1 MPVLNMAKAI
11 NAALHEEM
19 ERDPSVVVL
28 GEDVG
33 KRGGVFL
40 VTEGLYERFGPS
52 RVIDTPLSEGGII
65 GFAMGMAMAGLRPV
79 AEIQFVDFIW
89 LGADELI
96 NHLAKLRYRSGGNYA
111 APVVVRSPYGAGV
124 KSGLYHSQS
133 PEAHF
138 AHALGLK
145 VVVPST
151 PYDAKGL
158 LKSAIRG
165 NDPVVFLEPKLLY
178 RAPRE
183 EVPEGDYTVPLGK
196 ARVVAEGDDVTVV
209 TYGSMVHRAVEAA
222 KRAKASVEVIDLRTL
237 VPWDAETVLKSV
249 KKTGR
254 VLIVHEAPK
263 FAGFGAEIAATVAEK
278 AIDYLRAPIRRVAGP
293 NVHQSPVAHDELYM
307 PTVEKILA
315 AVEELMGYD

>member
-1 MPVLNMAKAI
+1 MPLINMARAI
-11 NAALHEEM
+11 NMALREEM
-19 ERDPSVVVL
+19 ERDPNVVVL

-33 KRGGVFL
+33 RRGGVFL
-40 VTEGLYERFGPS
+40 VTEGLHERFGPA
-52 RVIDTPLSEGGII
+52 RVIDTPLNEGGII

-96 NHLAKLRYRSGGNYA
+96 NHLAKLRYRSGGNYS
-111 APVVVRSPYGAGV
+111 APVVIRTPYGAGV

-165 NDPVVFLEPKLLY
+165 DDPVIYMEPKLLY

-183 EVPEGDYTVPLGK
+183 EVPEGDYTVPIGK
-196 ARVVAEGDDVTVV
+196 AKVVREGDDVTIV
-209 TYGSMVHRAVEAA
+209 TYGAMVHRAIEAA
-222 KRAKASVEVIDLRTL
+222 EKAKASVEVIDLRTL
-237 VPWDAETVLKSV
+237 VPWDLDAVLRSV
-249 KKTGR
+249 RKTGR
-254 VLIVHEAPK
+254 LVVLHEAPK

-278 AIDYLRAPIRRVAGP
+278 ALEYLKAPVKRVAGP

-307 PTVEKILA
+307 PSVDKILR
-315 AVEELMGYD
+315 AVEELMAYA